1 MSYTNFTY
9 QQLNQEHIDSMYN
22 LHHSIYEE
30 MSLKNETKQFLFK
43 KEKGD
48 FLDLIKKG
56 AVIVGCFD
64 KDKLVGFAVAEP
76 LEENNIQPDQEYHLS
91 NFNFSTQ
98 NQNIYSYGSVV
109 VDYNY
114 RGKHIPSH
122 IISNMEQIL
131 KEKDK
136 TKDICLTASCAC
148 GNNASLHSLTKGA
161 GFEVMEYYISPEDG
175 EHCYLLIKQIQN
187 KDKLLQDNEELQK
200 ESVVFSQVIHLFN
213 TEQIQ
218 QIA

>member
-1 MSYTNFTY
+1 MSYKNFTY

-30 MSLKNETKQFLFK
+30 MSSKNETKQFLFQK
-43 KEKGD
+43 NKET
-48 FLDLIKKG
+48 FFELIKKG

-76 LEENNIQPDQEYHLS
+76 LEENDIQQDQEYHLS
-91 NFNFSTQ
+91 KFNFTTQ

-109 VDYNY
+109 VDCNY
-114 RGKHIPSH
+114 RGQHIPSY
-122 IISNMEQIL
+122 IMSNVEQIL

-136 TKDICLTASCAC
+136 TKDLCLTASCAC
-148 GNNASLHSLTKGA
+148 GNNASLHSLTNGA
-161 GFEVMEYYISPEDG
+161 GFNVLEDYISPEDG
-175 EHCYLLIKQIQN
+175 EYCYLLIKQIPN
-187 KDKLLQDNEELQK
+187 KIKSLQENSELK
-200 ESVVFSQVIHLFN
+200 ATNDIFSQIIDLLD
-213 TEQIQ
+213 TKQIR

>member
-30 MSLKNETKQFLFK
+30 MSSKNETKQFLFQK
-43 KEKGD
+43 NKED
-48 FLDLIKKG
+48 FFELIKKG

-76 LEENNIQPDQEYHLS
+76 LTEDDIQSDQEYHLS
-91 NFNFSTQ
+91 NFDFSTQ

-109 VDYNY
+109 VDCNY
-114 RGKHIPSH
+114 RGQHIPSH
-122 IISNMEQIL
+122 IMSNVEQIL

-136 TKDICLTASCAC
+136 TKDICLTASCAYD
-148 GNNASLHSLTKGA
+148 NNASLHSLTNGA
-161 GFEVMEYYISPEDG
+161 GFSVLEDYTSPEDG
-175 EHCYLLIKQIQN
+175 EHCYLLIKQIPN
-187 KDKLLQDNEELQK
+187 KDKLLQDNKELQK
-200 ESVVFSQVIHLFN
+200 ETDIFSQIIDLFN